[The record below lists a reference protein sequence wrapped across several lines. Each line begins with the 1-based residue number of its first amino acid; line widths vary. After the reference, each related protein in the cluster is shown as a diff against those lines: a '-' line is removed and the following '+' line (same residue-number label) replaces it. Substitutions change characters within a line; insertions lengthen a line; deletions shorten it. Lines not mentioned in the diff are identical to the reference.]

1 VYNVNVKDV
10 KTKIS
15 NKLEPW
21 INGLGAGVVIAV
33 LSFLTFELPLGAWLI
48 FSFGSSALVVFVFY
62 TSDFAQP
69 KNIFLGHL
77 LSICVGILINNILPV
92 SPLSLGL
99 AVGLAV
105 ALMAFFKIT
114 HPPAAANPLIAI
126 FANVSNDFILFPIV
140 AGSLTLIILSFLIN
154 KYLFKR
160 NYPKN
165 WF

>member
-1 VYNVNVKDV
+1 MYNANVKNV

-21 INGLGAGVVIAV
+21 INGLGAGFVITI
-33 LSFLTFELPLGAWLI
+33 LSYLTFELPLGAWLI
-48 FSFGSSALVVFVFY
+48 FSFGSSALVTFVFY

-69 KNIFLGHL
+69 KNIFFGHL

-99 AVGLAV
+99 AVGLSV

-126 FANVSNDFILFPIV
+126 FANVSYDFILFPVI
-140 AGSLTLIILSFLIN
+140 AGSLTLIILSSLIN
-154 KYLFKR
+154 KYIFKR
-160 NYPKN
+160 NYPKK

>member
-1 VYNVNVKDV
+1 MYNANVKNV

-21 INGLGAGVVIAV
+21 NNGLGAGVVIAV

-69 KNIFLGHL
+69 KNIFFGHL

-99 AVGLAV
+99 AVGLSV
-105 ALMAFFKIT
+105 ALMMFFKIT

-126 FANVSNDFILFPIV
+126 FANVSYDFILFPVI
-140 AGSLTLIILSFLIN
+140 AGSLTLIILSSVIN
-154 KYLFKR
+154 KYIFKR
-160 NYPKN
+160 KYPKN

>member
-1 VYNVNVKDV
+1 MYNVNVKDV

-21 INGLGAGVVIAV
+21 VNGLGAGVVIAV

-160 NYPKN
+160 NYPTK

>member
-1 VYNVNVKDV
+1 MYNVNVKDV

-21 INGLGAGVVIAV
+21 IYGLGAGVIIAV